1 MDEDVIASPE
11 VLLRMAQ
18 GGSRSLP
25 ESGEKW
31 SETPP
36 PEDGWLAAEQERA
49 RTEELFSLLAEPL
62 VVKRSELVTAAWLRD
77 EDRAELSA
85 VPGKFWQY
93 MGYEEQRRKFL
104 RWEEAVMLCE
114 MGVIQMTSD
123 GQPCSLQEV
132 RARVLSS
139 DPDRERQYRLY
150 AHLTRLGYRP
160 VRHGS
165 STRQNRATDYERKI
179 RLDQYTA
186 NRSSKRHQRGS
197 SSGAVTPEPKQPR
210 ADAESSDPP
219 SAATA
224 PENRLDSVMVDGM
237 DLTGGDHTGATAME
251 IGDSPAAVVTPEHQ
265 QRAPPSPTR
274 ENSTLLAL
282 KRLDFSAERCLFP
295 HVPIFA
301 DSYMLRAPPAEL
313 LPPGV
318 QPRNHWYTF
327 DLAAARRGR
336 LLELSKKNRPGD
348 RYPSCLPVIGT
359 PVRNWAEFKQK
370 AAELA
375 ASPKTPAS
383 AEEPSESL
391 VPPGWRGSPAEL
403 LARLQLAPPP
413 PPPAPG
419 PEPVYDVYPSDAPFR
434 KSAPPLPEFRVFI
447 VRPEDRVAEISA
459 VPTDRVPLCAAVLAD
474 VGPPALYTVVT
485 GRLPVDSSVLDQSL

>member
-1 MDEDVIASPE
+1 MDEDVIARITTEIPVSTASPE

-62 VVKRSELVTAAWLRD
+62 VVKRSELVTAAWLPD

-93 MGYEEQRRKFL
+93 MGYEMQRRKFL

-139 DPDRERQYRLY
+139 DPDREQQYRLY

-165 STRQNRATDYERKI
+165 TARQNRATDRYF
-179 RLDQYTA
+179 
-186 NRSSKRHQRGS
+186 
-197 SSGAVTPEPKQPR
+197 
-210 ADAESSDPP
+210 
-219 SAATA
+219 
-224 PENRLDSVMVDGM
+224 
-237 DLTGGDHTGATAME
+237 
-251 IGDSPAAVVTPEHQ
+251 
-265 QRAPPSPTR
+265 
-274 ENSTLLAL
+274 LLA
-282 KRLDFSAERCLFP
+282 A
-295 HVPIFA
+295 
-301 DSYMLRAPPAEL
+301 PAEL

-318 QPRNHWYTF
+318 RPRNHWYAF

-370 AAELA
+370 
-375 ASPKTPAS
+375 
-383 AEEPSESL
+383 
-391 VPPGWRGSPAEL
+391 
-403 LARLQLAPPP
+403 
-413 PPPAPG
+413 
-419 PEPVYDVYPSDAPFR
+419 PVYDVYPSDAPFR

-447 VRPEDRVAEISA
+447 VRPEDRVAELSA
-459 VPTDRVPLCAAVLAD
+459 VPAPTDKVPLCAAVLAD

>member
-165 STRQNRATDYERKI
+165 STRQNRAT
-179 RLDQYTA
+179 
-186 NRSSKRHQRGS
+186 
-197 SSGAVTPEPKQPR
+197 
-210 ADAESSDPP
+210 
-219 SAATA
+219 
-224 PENRLDSVMVDGM
+224 
-237 DLTGGDHTGATAME
+237 
-251 IGDSPAAVVTPEHQ
+251 
-265 QRAPPSPTR
+265 
-274 ENSTLLAL
+274 
-282 KRLDFSAERCLFP
+282 
-295 HVPIFA
+295 